1 MLLAH
6 PYASRGLGLLR
17 PPASARM
24 LPFAIAM
31 MTSAPRRHDANHF
44 LTFQFDVSAHGS
56 SAGRAARRQHQH
68 RSRVSQPEL
77 HSSAA
82 TIDGECAVVPFAASR
97 TMLIAVH
104 AYSGRVGFASL
115 NSRPLRD
122 RRWGALAAPG
132 MRSPSRPWALSGNS
146 PSRQDNGR
154 SERRPASHLA
164 ACSVAFTVWF
174 VVLATGRRG
183 GANAAAARSLLEVWL
198 VIERPKPTGL
208 ASCAI
213 CVARLRRAA
222 PRAEHE

>member
-1 MLLAH
+1 MSLAH

-77 HSSAA
+77 HTSAA

-104 AYSGRVGFASL
+104 AYSGRDGFASL
-115 NSRPLRD
+115 NRGHGAIAGGGPSPPPACDHPLGHGRYPAT
-122 RRWGALAAPG
+122 AL
-132 MRSPSRPWALSGNS
+132 
-146 PSRQDNGR
+146 SRQDDGR
-154 SERRPASHLA
+154 SERRPASHFA

-208 ASCAI
+208 VVVLLRRQVASCSTSSGT
-213 CVARLRRAA
+213 
-222 PRAEHE
+222 

>member
-1 MLLAH
+1 
-6 PYASRGLGLLR
+6 LR

-97 TMLIAVH
+97 TVLIAVH
-104 AYSGRVGFASL
+104 AYSGRDGFASL
-115 NSRPLRD
+115 NRGHGAIAGGGPRRLRHAITLSAVGAIRLQPFETGQRPIRASTGLAFRGVLCRLHGLV
-122 RRWGALAAPG
+122 RRLGFG
-132 MRSPSRPWALSGNS
+132 
-146 PSRQDNGR
+146 
-154 SERRPASHLA
+154 PA
-164 ACSVAFTVWF
+164 
-174 VVLATGRRG
+174 G
-183 GANAAAARSLLEVWL
+183 GANAEAARSLLEVWL

-208 ASCAI
+208 ASGAI

-222 PRAEHE
+222 RRAEHE